1 MDQLFQGICDKTSFK
16 KFEKRNYKILDL
28 GWLRSSDA
36 WKILVY
42 FRIFV
47 KMEKFFTLLFV
58 NLLISLN
65 LF

>member
-1 MDQLFQGICDKTSFK
+1 MDQLFQGNICDKTSFK

-42 FRIFV
+42 FRI
-47 KMEKFFTLLFV
+47 L
-58 NLLISLN
+58 
-65 LF
+65 